1 MLYQSLI
8 APLAL
13 LPPCELDDTLIDTRT
28 LSVSDA
34 VKPTAVL
41 AKLPICL

>member
-13 LPPCELDDTLIDTRT
+13 LPPGELDETLIDTLT
-28 LSVSDA
+28 LNVSDA
-34 VKPTAVL
+34 VKPTAWL